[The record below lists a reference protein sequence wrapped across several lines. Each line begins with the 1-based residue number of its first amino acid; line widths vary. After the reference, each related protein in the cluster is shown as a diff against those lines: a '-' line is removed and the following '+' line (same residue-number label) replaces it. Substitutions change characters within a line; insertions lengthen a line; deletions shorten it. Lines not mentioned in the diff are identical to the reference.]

1 MALLSGLGTVM
12 WPVAKYVGGLLY
24 VIGGYYAVYGT
35 AMSCTFL
42 GVGYIYF
49 VPETIV
55 KRDKIKNSDEKHLI
69 GEDVSPQ
76 TFREK
81 LLDLYVKSNHVFYV
95 GNRTIYDAYR

>member
-1 MALLSGLGTVM
+1 MALLSGLGIAM
-12 WPVAKYVGGLLY
+12 FPVAKYVGGQLY
-24 VIGGYYAVYGT
+24 VFGGYYAVYGT

-55 KRDKIKNSDEKHLI
+55 KRDKIEKSDKKLLI
-69 GEDVSPQ
+69 GEDVLPQ

-81 LLDLYVKSNHVFYV
+81 ILDLYAKAKHIFYV
-95 GNRTIYDAYR
+95 GNRTIYEAYR